1 MKNFLKFLAL
11 MADEVIVGLFLLL
24 VLPGF
29 GIGVPVWT
37 VAVVIGILLAKD
49 LLVAP
54 FILRGGLSAR
64 PETGSESLIGR
75 TALIVEDL
83 TPEGLVKVDGELWS
97 AECINGTARRG
108 ESVVIISVSGAR
120 VLVKRRESPERR
132 QPHPGDWS

>member
-29 GIGVPVWT
+29 GIDVPIWT
-37 VAVVIGILLAKD
+37 AAVVIGILLAKD
-49 LLVAP
+49 VLVAP
-54 FILRGGLSAR
+54 FVLRGGLNTR

-75 TALIVEDL
+75 TAVIVEDL

-97 AECINGTARRG
+97 AECINGTARWG
-108 ESVVIISVSGAR
+108 ESVEIISVSGAK
-120 VLVKRRESPERR
+120 VLVKRLESPERR
-132 QPHPGDWS
+132 RPRSGG